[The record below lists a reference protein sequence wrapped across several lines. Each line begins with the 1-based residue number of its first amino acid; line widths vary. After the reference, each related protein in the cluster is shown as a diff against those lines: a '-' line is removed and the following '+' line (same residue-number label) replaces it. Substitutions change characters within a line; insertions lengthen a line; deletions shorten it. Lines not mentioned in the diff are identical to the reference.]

1 MKRFDA
7 LLSSLP
13 SGCIF
18 DGEIVVLDEFDRL
31 RFNALSSAGARR
43 QYVAFDVLYANAQD
57 ARAMPLSSR
66 KSVLKQL
73 LAVSTL

>member
-1 MKRFDA
+1 M
-7 LLSSLP
+7 
-13 SGCIF
+13 
-18 DGEIVVLDEFDRL
+18 LDEFDRL

-73 LAVSTL
+73 LRARHDLIGWLFNAVCELDLVGCR